1 LVVCCILLCLIW
13 CLKDPFLGR
22 GIQLHTKAAP
32 GAGMSKQIF
41 QDIIGTRSQF
51 LNSTP
56 HLVGS
61 GDRGL
66 DATLLGLSLCMRLQP
81 DTPYFAPYL
90 TPYFTPYLTPYL
102 QPDTPSFRAIS
113 GTRLQPYTPYFT
125 PCFTP
130 YSTPYLTPYLQPD
143 TPFFR
148 AISWHALT
156 VIPTLLHTLLH
167 TLFYTLLHTL
177 LHTLLYATLLHFL
190 EAVLLHDMLLF

>member
-1 LVVCCILLCLIW
+1 MVVCCILLCLIW

-102 QPDTPSFRAIS
+102 QPDTP
-113 GTRLQPYTPYFT
+113 
-125 PCFTP
+125 
-130 YSTPYLTPYLQPD
+130 
-143 TPFFR
+143 FFR

-156 VIPTLLHTLLH
+156 VIPTLLHTLLY

-177 LHTLLYATLLHFL
+177 LHTLLTARHTLL
-190 EAVLLHDMLLF
+190 